1 MDPAGLIPCSG
12 GAAGA
17 DTPEMKS
24 TDTIDDKEGVSLD
37 QQRLIF
43 ILHKTPDLLI
53 SVRRRVGTWL
63 PAVDESLKASRRT
76 EAGRR
81 RVEHHD

>member
-1 MDPAGLIPCSG
+1 MDPSGLIPCSG

-24 TDTIDDKEGVSLD
+24 TGTIEDKEGVSSD

-43 ILHKTPDLLI
+43 VLHKTPDLLI
-53 SVRRRVGTWL
+53 CVRRRVGTWL
-63 PAVDESLKASRRT
+63 PAVDESLKSSRQT
-76 EAGRR
+76 EGRR
-81 RVEHHD
+81 RVEDHD